1 MGAGESCDSF
11 GKSEKNFPNWAKES
25 PHTPPPSPILEVL
38 ASSPQLTNV
47 ANGLEGYFAGILKI
61 FSNTPCLS
69 IPHIYT
75 CIGSSCI
82 IYRCIFKRILYFWDL
97 TLFSLWF
104 NSYQHF
110 YMITWQTLCCVIF
123 FICMYSTV
131 PLQSRFRTLS
141 VVAMWWTWACVASC
155 SVCESGGSE
164 SCCSVNTKKNL
175 KYPHYKYYR

>member
-1 MGAGESCDSF
+1 MWFIWKVWEKLSQLSQ
-11 GKSEKNFPNWAKES
+11 GKSS
-25 PHTPPPSPILEVL
+25 YPPPLPDFRSPCILP
-38 ASSPQLTNV
+38 STYKCCQWFG
-47 ANGLEGYFAGILKI
+47 GLFCRNFENI
-61 FSNTPCLS
+61 FKHTLPFNTAY
-69 IPHIYT
+69 IYIYRYT

-164 SCCSVNTKKNL
+164 SCCSVKTKENQTS
-175 KYPHYKYYR
+175 